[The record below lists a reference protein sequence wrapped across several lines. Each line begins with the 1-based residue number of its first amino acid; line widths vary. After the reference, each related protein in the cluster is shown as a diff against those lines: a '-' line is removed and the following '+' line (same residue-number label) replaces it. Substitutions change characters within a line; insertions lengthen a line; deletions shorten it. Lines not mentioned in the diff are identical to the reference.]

1 MQEQYIPERV
11 KNINAQIAAQGN
23 KGYSVAPS
31 EMYSPTVFT
40 DANIRETTIPSI
52 ISKAQK
58 LVGTESKEPILDD
71 KGNTVAVYNRNMGG
85 YRDVN
90 SGGEYQPPEPE
101 QENEYDSLYK
111 DRVDGLGI
119 PSPEDDPY
127 FKLIESMQS
136 RSDASTQNLL
146 SAVSSEYQQLR
157 SDLQRSQESTTAQ
170 LRGAQRRLGSRY
182 TPLSSPQTM
191 QTKLD
196 SDMRAMSDLT
206 SKESIDKNKILS
218 AQADKDFE
226 LMGKQIEVLESRRKE
241 KATIA
246 EKIIEDI
253 QTERKANKEREQ
265 AVAISGDILP
275 ILESGVTDPI
285 QIAKQL
291 QLSGGKYTPK
301 EIKDAIDTFFP
312 TGTGIIGEY
321 QYYKRDAE
329 ARGVSPISFNEYQ
342 DMDANRKKSIAQAGI
357 AAGSDLNSKET
368 AIFNKM
374 VEKYSASEAVKALDR
389 AYKLQDIVNEVKK
402 NPEDPANQLS
412 LIYAFIKGLDTDSAV
427 REGEIDLVKSIQS
440 YSQKYKTEFERI
452 SNGKAVSKDT
462 ALNIASGAE
471 KIIQSIQN
479 TAKKKRALYDAQAKV
494 NGTNVNNAWND
505 FSTMYEESAS
515 DLDSQL
521 TTAKPAKDR
530 IIEAGK
536 SNPEIQKTVKQILS
550 DNPMYSYDMI
560 AKILNL

>member
-58 LVGTESKEPILDD
+58 LVGNESKAPILDD

-206 SKESIDKNKILS
+206 SKEAIDKNKILS

-241 KATIA
+241 KAAIA

-253 QTERKANKEREQ
+253 QTER
-265 AVAISGDILP
+265 D
-275 ILESGVTDPI
+275 
-285 QIAKQL
+285 
-291 QLSGGKYTPK
+291 
-301 EIKDAIDTFFP
+301 
-312 TGTGIIGEY
+312 
-321 QYYKRDAE
+321 
-329 ARGVSPISFNEYQ
+329 
-342 DMDANRKKSIAQAGI
+342 
-357 AAGSDLNSKET
+357 
-368 AIFNKM
+368 
-374 VEKYSASEAVKALDR
+374 
-389 AYKLQDIVNEVKK
+389 
-402 NPEDPANQLS
+402 
-412 LIYAFIKGLDTDSAV
+412 AV
-427 REGEIDLVKSIQS
+427 RDYNFKNQVE
-440 YSQKYKTEFERI
+440 
-452 SNGKAVSKDT
+452 
-462 ALNIASGAE
+462 
-471 KIIQSIQN
+471 
-479 TAKKKRALYDAQAKV
+479 QAKV
-494 NGTNVNNAWND
+494 QANIDEVLKQAQINGAPTETLKKIVNSVSVTEALLNAEGFVGDNMERSFKQAQIENLKSETAKRMQDTLIDSPGYKTAKAQSEILDNLSLVSGLLEDPYLSQVTGLKNPLTYWTPGSNEQYAKNQLNQVVSILSLENRQKLKGSGAISD
-505 FSTMYEESAS
+505 FESLTLQKASSSLGKNLSDADAKRELSKIKGAFSTAAG
-515 DLDSQL
+515 L
-521 TTAKPAKDR
+521 PA
-530 IIEAGK
+530 
-536 SNPEIQKTVKQILS
+536 TVKIT
-550 DNPMYSYDMI
+550 DPTTGKY
-560 AKILNL
+560 KIMESTRDGIDQAIIDGAIVEYQ